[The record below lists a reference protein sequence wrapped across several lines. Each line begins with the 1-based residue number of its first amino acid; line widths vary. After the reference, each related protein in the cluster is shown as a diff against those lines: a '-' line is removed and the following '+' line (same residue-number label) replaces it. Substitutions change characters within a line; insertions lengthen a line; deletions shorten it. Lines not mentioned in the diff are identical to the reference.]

1 MSNNQ
6 NITGKNFR
14 SDFSPLQ
21 IVDVC
26 GHIHILF
33 VVVFVVVLTLLP

>member
-6 NITGKNFR
+6 NISGKNFI

-21 IVDVC
+21 IVVVC

-33 VVVFVVVLTLLP
+33 VGVFVLLF

>member
-6 NITGKNFR
+6 NISGKNFR

-21 IVDVC
+21 IVVVC

-33 VVVFVVVLTLLP
+33 VVVVVVLPLLP